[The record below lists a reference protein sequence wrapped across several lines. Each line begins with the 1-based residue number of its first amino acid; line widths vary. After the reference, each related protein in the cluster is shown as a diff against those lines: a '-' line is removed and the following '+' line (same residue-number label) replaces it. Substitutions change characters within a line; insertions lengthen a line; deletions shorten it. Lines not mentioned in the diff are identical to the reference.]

1 MECKH
6 CGSKEYF
13 KNGNTNGFH
22 RYNCKSCKR
31 NWTLSQGKAY
41 SMDMRLQALKLYL
54 EGLGFRSIGR
64 ILGISNVTVLKWIR
78 AMGENLFQAGALWK
92 NTNVKAVSQIQLD
105 EFWHYTKK
113 KEVSFGFG
121 LLYLNQQNKFL
132 PFFVVN
138 GPKNQQNCS
147 GN

>member
-1 MECKH
+1 
-6 CGSKEYF
+6 
-13 KNGNTNGFH
+13 
-22 RYNCKSCKR
+22 
-31 NWTLSQGKAY
+31 
-41 SMDMRLQALKLYL
+41 MDIRLQALKLYL

-64 ILGISNVTVLKWIR
+64 ILAVSNVTVLKWIR
-78 AMGENLFQAGALWK
+78 TFGEQLFQEGALWK
-92 NTNVKAVSQIQLD
+92 NTNLKTVSPIQVD

-121 LLYLNQQNKFL
+121 LLYVAKQSKFL

-138 GPKNQQNCS
+138 AQKPQQSFS